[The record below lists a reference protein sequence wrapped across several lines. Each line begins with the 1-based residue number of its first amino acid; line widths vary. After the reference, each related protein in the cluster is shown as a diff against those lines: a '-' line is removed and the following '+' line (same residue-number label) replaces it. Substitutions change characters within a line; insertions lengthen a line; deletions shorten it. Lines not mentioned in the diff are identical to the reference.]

1 MQGAPK
7 TDAGAR
13 EVPLV
18 PQAVAVLRRQR
29 EELAHRIGAVPA
41 TGWVFRTRSGRP
53 IARQSFTT
61 GFSAAA
67 EKARKR
73 DAGGNAA
80 MAIPALPLHALR
92 HTAASLLLSA
102 GVPAEQ
108 RRPRSWGTW

>member
-1 MQGAPK
+1 MRAWAFL
-7 TDAGAR
+7 TVRSAYSR
-13 EVPLV
+13 
-18 PQAVAVLRRQR
+18 
-29 EELAHRIGAVPA
+29 HPA
-41 TGWVFRTRSGRP
+41 SVGRFS
-53 IARQSFTT
+53 R
-61 GFSAAA
+61 FSAAA